1 MCVCVRERAQ
11 LLTVKFC
18 QNVECVFY
26 LLITISVC
34 VEYSRHLFLSFV
46 TASANKIMFYT
57 MKLIA
62 LSTQFVYHKFLC
74 ISRRLHHHLARIQN

>member
-1 MCVCVRERAQ
+1 MLDQFRSGEVLLCVCVCERAQ

-34 VEYSRHLFLSFV
+34 VEYSRPFF
-46 TASANKIMFYT
+46 AE
-57 MKLIA
+57 
-62 LSTQFVYHKFLC
+62 LC
-74 ISRRLHHHLARIQN
+74 DS